1 MVVDSPLPRD
11 YRTHCRLFSAEKLD
25 EQYHRHTRGSEA
37 GCRTSAA
44 CLREVRQELLRR
56 QTPGYKRLPKT
67 YEELKQRRAERRAK
81 RLQS

>member
-1 MVVDSPLPRD
+1 MVVDSYLPRD
-11 YRTHCRLFSAEKLD
+11 YRLHCKLFTDDKLD
-25 EQYHRHTRGSEA
+25 EQYRRHTLGAEA

-56 QTPGYKRLPKT
+56 SAPGYRRLT

-81 RLQS
+81 R